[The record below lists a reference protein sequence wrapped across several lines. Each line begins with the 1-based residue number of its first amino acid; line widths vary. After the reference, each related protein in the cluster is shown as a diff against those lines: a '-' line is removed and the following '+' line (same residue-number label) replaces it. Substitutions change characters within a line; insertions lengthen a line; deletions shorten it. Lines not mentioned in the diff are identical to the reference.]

1 MGGTVL
7 FVNSRES
14 TSLFADHFRTNGLLV
29 YEAERAEDA
38 VQQVDGIAP
47 DVVVAVLGQDNGPSV
62 IRELR
67 SSVDYATSIIVIA
80 DLNDREEAQHAGADS
95 LLLKSALPSEVLYEV
110 RRALIL
116 RRSGRR
122 LPWNPW
128 AVSRGAWW

>member
-1 MGGTVL
+1 MRGTVL
-7 FVNSRES
+7 FLNSRES
-14 TSLFADHFRTNGLLV
+14 TSLSADHFRTNGLFV
-29 YEAERAEDA
+29 YEAECAEDA
-38 VQQVDGIAP
+38 VHRVDDIPP
-47 DVVVAVLGQDNGPSV
+47 DVVVAVLGQDNDPSV

-67 SSVDYATSIIVIA
+67 SAVDYATSIIVIA
-80 DLNDREEAQHAGADS
+80 DLNDREEAQRAGADS